1 MEKHSCL
8 GNFARYALQNVLGML
23 GISFY
28 ILADTVFVSHGTG
41 ADGLTALNLA
51 IPVYSFIHGT
61 GMMLGMGGATR
72 YSVLKVQGADHR
84 TDCLFAG
91 VLYAAG
97 FFALIYMAAGAL
109 CSARIAGLMGAD
121 SQVIELTD
129 IYIKTVLIFAPAFL
143 LNDILLCFVRNDGNP
158 GLSMAAMLGGSLF
171 NVVFDYI
178 FIFPWKL
185 GIFGA
190 ALATGLSPVV
200 SVLILSGHFFGKN
213 CGFRLRLL
221 RPNMSELFS
230 AALLGTS
237 SFITEIS
244 SGAVIMAF
252 NTVILKI
259 QGNMGVAAY
268 GVIANLSLV
277 TTSIYTG
284 IAQGMQ
290 PLVSRAYGTNQTETA
305 KQVLRYALT
314 ASFAVSCVLYPTIF
328 RFSSVIAS
336 VFNSEGNAALD
347 RIAVPGLRL
356 YFWGI
361 FFTGFNIITAL
372 FFTSVERAAPAQA
385 ISLLRGLALLIPG
398 AFLLSALWGITG
410 VWLAVPL
417 TKAAVSALGMF
428 FFISFFRK

>member
-72 YSVLKVQGADHR
+72 YSVLKVQGADLR

-284 IAQGMQ
+284 IAQGM
-290 PLVSRAYGTNQTETA
+290 
-305 KQVLRYALT
+305 
-314 ASFAVSCVLYPTIF
+314 
-328 RFSSVIAS
+328 
-336 VFNSEGNAALD
+336 
-347 RIAVPGLRL
+347 
-356 YFWGI
+356 
-361 FFTGFNIITAL
+361 
-372 FFTSVERAAPAQA
+372 
-385 ISLLRGLALLIPG
+385 
-398 AFLLSALWGITG
+398 
-410 VWLAVPL
+410 
-417 TKAAVSALGMF
+417 
-428 FFISFFRK
+428 

>member
-1 MEKHSCL
+1 
-8 GNFARYALQNVLGML
+8 
-23 GISFY
+23 
-28 ILADTVFVSHGTG
+28 
-41 ADGLTALNLA
+41 
-51 IPVYSFIHGT
+51 
-61 GMMLGMGGATR
+61 
-72 YSVLKVQGADHR
+72 
-84 TDCLFAG
+84 
-91 VLYAAG
+91 
-97 FFALIYMAAGAL
+97 MAAGAL

-290 PLVSRAYGTNQTETA
+290 PLVSRAYGKIRQRRRN
-305 KQVLRYALT
+305 
-314 ASFAVSCVLYPTIF
+314 
-328 RFSSVIAS
+328 RFS
-336 VFNSEGNAALD
+336 
-347 RIAVPGLRL
+347 
-356 YFWGI
+356 
-361 FFTGFNIITAL
+361 
-372 FFTSVERAAPAQA
+372 
-385 ISLLRGLALLIPG
+385 
-398 AFLLSALWGITG
+398 
-410 VWLAVPL
+410 
-417 TKAAVSALGMF
+417 GML
-428 FFISFFRK
+428 

>member
-1 MEKHSCL
+1 
-8 GNFARYALQNVLGML
+8 
-23 GISFY
+23 
-28 ILADTVFVSHGTG
+28 
-41 ADGLTALNLA
+41 
-51 IPVYSFIHGT
+51 
-61 GMMLGMGGATR
+61 
-72 YSVLKVQGADHR
+72 
-84 TDCLFAG
+84 
-91 VLYAAG
+91 
-97 FFALIYMAAGAL
+97 
-109 CSARIAGLMGAD
+109 MGAD

-290 PLVSRAYGTNQTETA
+290 PLVSRAYGKNQTETA

-417 TKAAVSALGMF
+417 TEAAVSALGMF